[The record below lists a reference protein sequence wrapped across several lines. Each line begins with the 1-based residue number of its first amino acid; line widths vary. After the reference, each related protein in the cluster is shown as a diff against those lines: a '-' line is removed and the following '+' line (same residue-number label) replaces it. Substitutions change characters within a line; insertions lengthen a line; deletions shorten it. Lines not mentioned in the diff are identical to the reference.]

1 MLIKFNG
8 NLILI
13 DFSKG
18 KTICESTSVCSFE
31 NERSSDKKTRKP
43 KGATLD
49 LLVLAAIIALCFT
62 ALVIFIGSPKICL
75 EFLKTIHIVIEYL
88 LSIT

>member
-8 NLILI
+8 NLFLI

-18 KTICESTSVCSFE
+18 KTICENTSVSSYE
-31 NERSSDKKTRKP
+31 DERSSDKKTRKT
-43 KGATLD
+43 KRATSG
-49 LLVLAAIIALCFT
+49 LLVLAAIISLCFT

-75 EFLKTIHIVIEYL
+75 EFLKTVHIVIEYL

>member
-1 MLIKFNG
+1 MSINFHGKLS
-8 NLILI
+8 LI

-18 KTICESTSVCSFE
+18 ETIYESSSVYTCEA
-31 NERSSDKKTRKP
+31 ERSSDKKTRKS
-43 KGATLD
+43 KGATLN
-49 LLVLAAIIALCFT
+49 LLVLAAIIALCVT

-75 EFLKTIHIVIEYL
+75 EFLKTVHIVIEYL